1 MRSVCSTNTYYCSH
15 FLYLLQRTLR
25 QFALQTLITTH
36 TFSISSSAPFA
47 SLLYKHLLLL
57 TLSLSPPAHPSP
69 VCSTNTYY
77 CSHFLYLLQRTLRQ
91 FALQTLIAA
100 HTFSISSSAPF
111 ASLLYKHLLLLTLSL
126 SPPAHPSPVCS
137 TNTYCCSHFLYLL
150 QRTLR
155 QFALQTLITAHT
167 FSISS
172 SAPFASLLYKHL
184 LLLTLSLSPPA
195 HPSPVCSTNTYYC
208 SHFLYLLQRTL
219 CQFALQTLIAA
230 HTFSISS
237 TAPVASLL
245 YKHLLLL
252 TLSLSPPAHPS
263 PVCSTNTYYCSHFL
277 YLLQRTLRQFALQTL
292 IAAHTFSISS
302 SAPFASLL
310 YKHLLLLTLSLSPP
324 AHPSPVCSTNTY
336 CCSHFLYLL
345 QRTLCQF
352 ALQTLIA
359 AHTFSISSSAPFA
372 SLLYK
377 HLLLLTLSLSPPAHP
392 SPVCSTNTYYCSH
405 FLYLLQRT
413 LRQFALQTLIAAH
426 TFSISS
432 SAPFASLLYKHL
444 LLLTLSLSPPAHP
457 SPVCSTNTYYC
468 SHFLYLLQRTLR
480 QFALQTL
487 ITAHTFSISSS
498 APFASLLYKHLLLLT
513 LSLSPPA
520 HPLPVCSTN
529 TYCCS
534 HFLYLLQ
541 RTLRQFALQT
551 LITAHTFSIS
561 SSAPIASLLYKHLL
575 LLTLSLSPPPHPSPV
590 CSTNTYYCSHFLY
603 LLQRTLRQFALQTLI
618 TAHTFSIS
626 SSAPFAS
633 LLYKHLLLL
642 TLSLS
647 PPAHPSPVCSTNTYY
662 CSHFLYLLQR
672 TLCQFALQTLI
683 AAHTFS
689 ISSSAPFASLLY
701 KHLLLLTLSLS
712 PPAHPS
718 PVCSTNTYYCSHF
731 LYLLQ
736 CTLRQFALQTLIAA
750 HTFSISSSAPFAS
763 LLYKHLLLLTLS
775 LSPPAHP
782 SPVCSTNTYY
792 CSHFLYL
799 LQRTL
804 CQFALQTLIAAHT
817 FSISSTA
824 PVASLLYKHLLL
836 LTLSLSPPAHP
847 SPVCSTNTYYCSHF
861 LYLLQRTLRQFA
873 LQTLIAAHTFSI
885 SSSAPFASLL
895 YKHLLLLTLS
905 LSPPAHPSPVCSTTP
920 IAAHTF
926 SISSSAPF
934 ASLLYKH
941 LLLLTLSLSP
951 PAHPSPVCSTNTYY
965 CSHFLYLLQRTRRQ
979 FALQTLITAH
989 TFSISSSAPFASLLY
1004 KHLLLLTLSLSPP
1017 AHPSPVCSTN
1027 TYCCSHFLY
1036 LLQRTLCQFAL
1047 QTLIAAHTFSISS
1060 SAPFASLLYKH
1071 LLLLTLSLSPPA
1083 HPSPVCSTNTYYCS
1097 HFLYLLQRTLRQFAL
1112 QTLITAHTFSISSTA
1127 PFASLLY
1134 KHLLLLTLSLSPPA
1148 HPSPVCSTNTYCCS
1162 HFLYLLHCTLR
1173 QFALQTLITA
1183 HTFSI
1188 SSSAPVAS
1196 LLYKHLL
1203 LLTLSLSPPAHPSP
1217 VCSTNTYY
1225 CSHFLYLLQRT
1236 LRQFALQTPIAA
1248 HTFSISSSAPFAS
1261 LLYKHLLLLTLSLSP
1276 PAHPSP
1282 VCSTNTYYCSHFL
1295 YLLQRTRR
1303 QFALQT
1309 LITAHTFSISS
1320 SAPFAS
1326 LLYKHL
1332 LLLTLSL
1339 SPPPH
1344 PSPVCSTN
1352 TYYCSHFLYL
1362 LQRTLRQ
1369 FALQTLIAAHTFS
1382 ISSTAPFASLL
1393 YKHLLLLTLSLSPPA
1408 HPSPVCSTNT
1418 YCCSHFLYLLHCTL
1432 RQFALQ
1438 TLITAHTFSIS
1449 SSAPFASLLYKHLLL
1464 LTLSL
1469 SPPAHP
1475 SPVCSTN
1482 TYCCSH
1488 FLYLLQ
1494 RTLRQ
1499 FALQTPIAAHTFS
1512 ISSSAPFASLRL
1524 LNCMKILFVRADGS
1538 RAKCAVLRRG
1548 ALFFAG
1554 ATSNRTV
1561 CPAL

>member
-25 QFALQTLITTH
+25 QFALQTLITAH

-782 SPVCSTNTYY
+782 SPVCSTNTYCCSHFLYLLQRTLRQFALQTLITAHTFSISSSAPFASLLYKHLLLLTLSLSPPPHPSPVCSTNTYY

-804 CQFALQTLIAAHT
+804 RQFALQTLITAHT
-817 FSISSTA
+817 FSISSSA
-824 PVASLLYKHLLL
+824 PFASLLYKHLLL

-873 LQTLIAAHTFSI
+873 LQ
-885 SSSAPFASLL
+885 
-895 YKHLLLLTLS
+895 
-905 LSPPAHPSPVCSTTP
+905 TP

-1112 QTLITAHTFSISSTA
+1112 QT
-1127 PFASLLY
+1127 
-1134 KHLLLLTLSLSPPA
+1134 
-1148 HPSPVCSTNTYCCS
+1148 
-1162 HFLYLLHCTLR
+1162 
-1173 QFALQTLITA
+1173 
-1183 HTFSI
+1183 
-1188 SSSAPVAS
+1188 
-1196 LLYKHLL
+1196 
-1203 LLTLSLSPPAHPSP
+1203 
-1217 VCSTNTYY
+1217 
-1225 CSHFLYLLQRT
+1225 
-1236 LRQFALQTPIAA
+1236 PIAA

-1295 YLLQRTRR
+1295 YLLQR
-1303 QFALQT
+1303 
-1309 LITAHTFSISS
+1309 
-1320 SAPFAS
+1320 
-1326 LLYKHL
+1326 
-1332 LLLTLSL
+1332 
-1339 SPPPH
+1339 
-1344 PSPVCSTN
+1344 
-1352 TYYCSHFLYL
+1352 
-1362 LQRTLRQ
+1362 
-1369 FALQTLIAAHTFS
+1369 
-1382 ISSTAPFASLL
+1382 
-1393 YKHLLLLTLSLSPPA
+1393 
-1408 HPSPVCSTNT
+1408 
-1418 YCCSHFLYLLHCTL
+1418 TL

-1499 FALQTPIAAHTFS
+1499 FALQTLITAHTFS